1 MQRRDFLLTSTGLA
15 AGGILAPSIGK
26 LHAEDA
32 KPTRIDTPI
41 GQKAQV
47 GIARGSSMADAV
59 TKAVELSGGIDFIK
73 EGQTVLIKP
82 NVTGAAINPTTT
94 DPEVLY
100 AVIKLVNTRG
110 PRRILVSDRCF
121 SPLFSEA
128 TPKTVDVMKAV
139 GHIEAVEQAK
149 SDTKAP
155 VMAIGFEEAERE
167 YADLG
172 IQKDTPRW
180 RKMKPE
186 LAKHWPNGYELAQLL
201 FSVDHVVNVP
211 VIKTH
216 FQAWFTMAMKAFVG
230 MSHHRT
236 RIEFHREY
244 SGDRSLGDQL
254 GVHALEQK
262 NSRRRRGI
270 RKDQAEEDNKIYPF
284 VAKIAELNLGLRP
297 ALNILD
303 GTKSFVFGGPSH
315 GDEAAAKVVVASRDR
330 VAADVVGV
338 AVLKQLGC
346 EERIMKRSVWQ
357 IPFVRHAVKI
367 GLGVQSPD
375 EIDLRAS
382 DVPFLDEVKGFMAT

>member
-1 MQRRDFLLTSTGLA
+1 MQRRDFLLTSTGIA
-15 AGGILAPSIGK
+15 AGGILTSSWNG
-26 LHAEDA
+26 LRAEDA
-32 KPTRIDTPI
+32 RPPRIDTPY
-41 GQKAQV
+41 GQKAKV

-59 TKAVELSGGIDFIK
+59 NKAVELSGGIDFIK

-121 SPLFSEA
+121 SPLFSES
-128 TPKTVDVMKAV
+128 TPKTVDVMRAV
-139 GHIEAVEQAK
+139 GHLEAVEQAK

-155 VMAIGFEEAERE
+155 VIAIGFEDAERE
-167 YADLG
+167 YSDLG
-172 IQKDTPRW
+172 IAPGTPRW

-186 LAKHWPNGYELAQLL
+186 LAKHWSTGYELAELL
-201 FSVDHVVNVP
+201 FAVDHVVNVP

-236 RIEFHREY
+236 RIAFHREY
-244 SGDRSLGDQL
+244 SGDRSLTDQL
-254 GVHALEQK
+254 GVDSLTQK

-270 RKDQAEEDNKIYPF
+270 KKDPAEEEKRIYPF

-315 GDEAAAKVVVASRDR
+315 GDEASAKVIVASRDR

-346 EERIMKRSVWQ
+346 EDRMMTRSIWQ

-367 GLGVQSPD
+367 GLGIQSAD
-375 EIDLRAS
+375 EIDLQAS
-382 DVPFLDEVKGFMAT
+382 DVPFLKEVQGFLAS